1 MSSEGRFIIKRRRGG
16 GGERNQRGFKV
27 GRPAGDGLD
36 LLGPVSRVVG
46 TG

>member
-16 GGERNQRGFKV
+16 SGERNQRGCEA
-27 GRPAGDGLD
+27 GCPAGDGLD
-36 LLGPVSRVVG
+36 LLGPVSGVVG